1 MSKGKP
7 LLAACFAAVALSAMV
22 SASAS
27 AATGWDVN
35 GTLLV
40 GSAQIATPA
49 KLLAHGKLEVPEWGV
64 NFECVSTELGLTEA
78 FIVHPDE
85 LRIKSVTFKECGATA
100 PCSIGNGRTIS
111 TLSVHGLAS
120 LDGLNTLIKLLP
132 LPSKTYAIIKFEGE
146 TCPLLGNQPLTATG
160 AAIDF
165 LIHEGADPRVLH
177 LILGF
182 SLPGLKVGSDEATLK
197 GLDLDAKL
205 VSGLTWNF
213 L

>member
-1 MSKGKP
+1 MSKAKP
-7 LLAACFAAVALSAMV
+7 LLATCFAAVLLSILM
-22 SASAS
+22 SATAS
-27 AATGWDVN
+27 AAWDVN

-40 GSAQIATPA
+40 GSAQIASPA
-49 KLLAHGKLEVPEWGV
+49 KVLNHGRLEVPAAGV
-64 NFECVSTELGLTEA
+64 NIECVSTELGLTEA

-100 PCSIGNGRTIS
+100 PCTIGSEKTLS
-111 TLSVHGLAS
+111 TLPVHGLAS

-182 SLPGLKVGSDEATLK
+182 SLAGLKEGSDEATLT
-197 GLDLDAKL
+197 GLDFDAKL